1 MKRAKVIAASIG
13 ILVLALS
20 LIGCGQ
26 GADDD
31 GRTARQGEY
40 APLEYLLGADWGRED
55 GNTSNLR
62 FQTSDGHV
70 TFRIYLDFLVEKTAG
85 TPQTELVVRAERINA
100 IQLELHTST
109 KGELQ
114 RGDIVEVTI
123 DGQFPGSPI
132 EAAGVFNG
140 LVDSRHDYQVNA
152 PAREFIE
159 DFFRDE
165 GGAHD
170 WLFTLTEHERS

>member
-1 MKRAKVIAASIG
+1 MKRAEVIAASIG

-26 GADDD
+26 GSDDD

-40 APLEYLLGADWGRED
+40 APLEYVLGEDWGRED
-55 GNTSNLR
+55 GNTPNLR
-62 FQTSDGHV
+62 FQTSDGQV
-70 TFRIYLDFLVEKTAG
+70 TFSSRLDLLVESTTDSTQTAM
-85 TPQTELVVRAERINA
+85 TVKMERINA

-152 PAREFIE
+152 PAREYIE
-159 DFFRDE
+159 SFFSD
-165 GGAHD
+165 GYID
-170 WLFTLTEHERS
+170 LFTVTEHERS